1 MHGNKE
7 LKLFA
12 YVMLYKYL
20 KHVVYNI
27 PSSVPY
33 NMKIVSLPI

>member
-20 KHVVYNI
+20 KLVVYTI

-33 NMKIVSLPI
+33 KMKVVSLPV